1 MIGKLVH
8 RRDIE
13 IAFQVMNEL
22 KGEVI
27 EIPYTAGVN
36 SSEFIDSIK
45 SIGTTPQIR
54 LNSLRRLIDAKP
66 IVRILNHIVG

>member
-1 MIGKLVH
+1 MIHGDDWK
-8 RRDIE
+8 IGAEE
-13 IAFQVMNEL
+13 ISRSAFQVMNEL

-45 SIGTTPQIR
+45 SIGTT
-54 LNSLRRLIDAKP
+54 LKSD
-66 IVRILNHIVG
+66 

>member
-1 MIGKLVH
+1 
-8 RRDIE
+8 
-13 IAFQVMNEL
+13 MNEL

-54 LNSLRRLIDAKP
+54 LNSLRRLIDANQ
-66 IVRILNHIVG
+66 LLEYWNHIVG